1 MGDAGTE
8 NSFPVVIVTGFGPF
22 GHHKVNASWEA
33 VKKLKDS
40 NIEDELKIKLVT
52 AELPVE
58 YDFVES
64 EIPKLWKKHNPE
76 VTIFKKIPAFKCY
89 E

>member
-1 MGDAGTE
+1 MGDSCT

-33 VKKLKDS
+33 VKKLRESK
-40 NIEDELKIKLVT
+40 IEDELKIKLVT

-64 EIPKLWKKHNPE
+64 EIPKLWKEHNPE
-76 VTIFKKIPAFKCY
+76 VNIHSATGLLFSIH
-89 E
+89 

>member
-1 MGDAGTE
+1 MGDSCS

-33 VKKLKDS
+33 VKKLRESK
-40 NIEDELKIKLVT
+40 IEDELKIKLVT

-64 EIPKLWKKHNPE
+64 EIPKLWKEHNPE
-76 VTIFKKIPAFKCY
+76 VNMIRNRLVYYNT
-89 E
+89 